1 MHITGPNR
9 DDDDIGSRPGNPSG
23 EGVVNA
29 RFRPQR
35 PAAPPPAP
43 RPFPAPARVTRAPER
58 PPEDDAARELLR
70 SAEELNI
77 PWQRLLRDEIAVE
90 QILRR
95 HAGGVEA
102 EMPLATALSLLP
114 SSFLKSWRVRDH
126 IQNLSCEARGASFK
140 GAITQLRAVFRRL
153 IGKSESGRGLYSGHL
168 WLAYQRVLLLQRVCL
183 AARRSAGTNA
193 ERIAFICSR
202 TRCTFDDAAWAL
214 CLEDSPRPGHRLDE
228 AVRKVR
234 QEGFQ
239 IPREATEAKSFA
251 RLRRVARAAPESP
264 GPRLRRRKR
273 RGDALPQR
281 VELPSDAV

>member
-1 MHITGPNR
+1 MSAH
-9 DDDDIGSRPGNPSG
+9 SRS
-23 EGVVNA
+23 
-29 RFRPQR
+29 RR
-35 PAAPPPAP
+35 PAEPATSASASAPA
-43 RPFPAPARVTRAPER
+43 RPFPAPTHVAR
-58 PPEDDAARELLR
+58 PPASESPELVHAAELIR
-70 SAEELNI
+70 AAEELNI
-77 PWQRLLRDEIAVE
+77 PWERLLRDEIVVE
-90 QILRR
+90 QVLRR
-95 HAGGVEA
+95 HGNGLES

-114 SSFLKSWRVRDH
+114 SSFLKSWRVRDK

-140 GAITQLRAVFRRL
+140 GAIAELRAVFRRL

-183 AARRSAGTNA
+183 AARRTTGTNA
-193 ERIAFICSR
+193 ERIAEICTR
-202 TRCTFDDAAWAL
+202 TKCSFDDAAWAL

-264 GPRLRRRKR
+264 VRRLRRRR
-273 RGDALPQR
+273 QGLALPQR